1 MATLSA
7 YLLPGD
13 GQEQL
18 YETITP
24 VNTFRLI
31 FDTCFN
37 GDYGLLE
44 DISYYSE
51 KGDQFNFVVIPNS
64 Q

>member
-1 MATLSA
+1 
-7 YLLPGD
+7 LLPGD

-31 FDTCFN
+31 FDTYFN